1 MEFSDKIEK
10 QASLQVIGFCE
21 ICKQRIECAALSVAG
36 VHSAIWNIA
45 DNNLVLCF
53 DPQLT
58 SMEEISKAISE
69 EGYET
74 QMHKAEKK
82 DGHVSPECCRY
93 D

>member
-1 MEFSDKIEK
+1 MEFPDQKEK
-10 QASLQVIGFCE
+10 QASLRVTGFCE
-21 ICKQRIECAALSVAG
+21 ICKQRIENAALSVDG
-36 VHSAIWNIA
+36 VHSAVWNIA
-45 DNNLVLCF
+45 DNNLVLSF

-58 SMEEISKAISE
+58 SLERISKAISA

-82 DGHVSPECCRY
+82 DGNIPPECCRY